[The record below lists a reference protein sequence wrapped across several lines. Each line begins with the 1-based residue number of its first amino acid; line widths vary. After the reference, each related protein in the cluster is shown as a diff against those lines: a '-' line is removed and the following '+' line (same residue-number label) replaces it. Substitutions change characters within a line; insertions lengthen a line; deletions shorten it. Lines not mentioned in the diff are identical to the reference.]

1 MMVKDNK
8 CYENYIPWER
18 KIKENDLEKKV
29 LSIGPDEGIRI
40 LAELTDGNMAKIFV
54 NKTGLEYVI
63 TIKCDNGKEHIF
75 NYKEGAEAYKA
86 LSKQVK
92 KIREILLY

>member
-1 MMVKDNK
+1 MIKDNK

-18 KIKENDLEKKV
+18 RIKESDLEKKV

-40 LAELTDGNMAKIFV
+40 LAELTDGKMAKIFV

-63 TIKCDNGKEHIF
+63 AITYSNGKEQIS
-75 NYKEGAEAYKA
+75 NYKGNTEAYKA
-86 LSKQVK
+86 LSKQIK
-92 KIREILLY
+92 KIKEILLY